1 MSDSSTSFVL
11 LVERGQTRFPERP
24 VDRDR
29 YLIGAGSN
37 CQLQLGGEM
46 PILHSIIVP
55 EGDHLWIDAVVPNPP
70 LIVNGNAVRESE
82 LHVGDVLEIGEFV
95 FSVAIGR
102 VSQARAVPQPSSAL
116 SANELVD
123 ALDAELKA
131 LEQIDST
138 RATGAA
144 ALLAAAGTVA
154 VSAASPA
161 TDGLD
166 RMLQERARDLDRR
179 EAALQAVAEKLERAQ
194 QDLQRQI
201 ALLAEQLGRE
211 PSTVN
216 PLKISA

>member
-1 MSDSSTSFVL
+1 MSDSLTSFVL

-102 VSQARAVPQPSSAL
+102 VSQARALPQPSSAL

-123 ALDAELKA
+123 ALEAELKA
-131 LEQIDST
+131 AEEIDSA
-138 RATGAA
+138 RAAGAA
-144 ALLAAAGTVA
+144 ALLAAAESVTA
-154 VSAASPA
+154 LPSSP
-161 TDGLD
+161 TDGLN
-166 RMLQERARDLDRR
+166 RMLQERSRDLDRR

>member
-1 MSDSSTSFVL
+1 MSDSLTSFVL

-102 VSQARAVPQPSSAL
+102 VSQARALPQPSSAL

-123 ALDAELKA
+123 ALEAELKA
-131 LEQIDST
+131 AEEIDSA
-138 RATGAA
+138 RAAGAA
-144 ALLAAAGTVA
+144 ALLAAAESVT
-154 VSAASPA
+154 ASPSSP
-161 TDGLD
+161 TDGLN
-166 RMLQERARDLDRR
+166 RMLQERSRDLDRR